1 MNEIIL
7 IKVTDP
13 HSTALRTGAVD
24 SPANRGR
31 GDKEILYRG
40 KSKEY

>member
-13 HSTALRTGAVD
+13 HSTALRTGAVET
-24 SPANRGR
+24 R
-31 GDKEILYRG
+31 
-40 KSKEY
+40 KSYTEESQKSFKKAVT